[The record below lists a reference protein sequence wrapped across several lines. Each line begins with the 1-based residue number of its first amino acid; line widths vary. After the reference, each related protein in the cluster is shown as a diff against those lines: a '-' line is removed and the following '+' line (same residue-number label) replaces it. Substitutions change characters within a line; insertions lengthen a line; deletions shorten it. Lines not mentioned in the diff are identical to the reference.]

1 MIKLLIRL
9 AYFVCIFIEGVIG
22 LRIILHFINA
32 KQENYLVQWVT
43 NISNIVTMPFQGIV
57 DSIIKIW
64 KFELPSVL
72 VVSLFF
78 YIVAG
83 IVLSELLKSYRNN
96 D

>member
-9 AYFVCIFIEGVIG
+9 AYFLCIFIEGVIG

-32 KQENYLVQWVT
+32 NSENYLVKWVT
-43 NISNIVTMPFQGIV
+43 NISNIVTTPFQGIV

-64 KFELPSVL
+64 KFEIPSVL

>member
-9 AYFVCIFIEGVIG
+9 AYFLCILIEGVIG

-32 KQENYLVQWVT
+32 NSENYLVTWVT
-43 NISNIVTMPFQGIV
+43 IISNIVTTPFQGIV
-57 DSIIKIW
+57 DNIIKIW
-64 KFELPSVL
+64 KFEIPSVL